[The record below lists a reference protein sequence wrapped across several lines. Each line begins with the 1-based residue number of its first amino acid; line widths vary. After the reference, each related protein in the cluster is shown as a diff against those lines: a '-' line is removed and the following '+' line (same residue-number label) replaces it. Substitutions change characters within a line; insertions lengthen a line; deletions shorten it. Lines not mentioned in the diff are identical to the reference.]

1 VSAPS
6 ELPLFEE
13 VEEISISPI
22 PVGDINRPGWAVT
35 VTFGGREVDGVKL
48 YGVKN
53 MGRSLS
59 RDGSWD
65 DEPLPSSRTEKWL
78 AEHRFPLEE
87 AMDLARS
94 VAHTITW
101 NGLSADDVAERS

>member
-1 VSAPS
+1 MS

-22 PVGDINRPGWAVT
+22 PVGDVNRQPWAVN
-35 VTFGGREVDGVKL
+35 VAFGGRVVDGVKL

-53 MGRSLS
+53 LGRSLS
-59 RDGSWD
+59 RDGEWD
-65 DEPLPSSRTEKWL
+65 NEPSPSNRTDEWL
-78 AEHRFPLEE
+78 AEHRFPFEE
-87 AMDLARS
+87 AMELARS

-101 NGLSADDVAERS
+101 NGLTADDVARRTR

>member
-53 MGRSLS
+53 LGRALS
-59 RDGSWD
+59 RDGTWD
-65 DEPLPSSRTEKWL
+65 HEPIPSSRTDEWL

-87 AMDLARS
+87 AMTLARS

-101 NGLSADDVAERS
+101 NSLSADDVAERS